1 MNYSIRIVA
10 FPLRRNF
17 PPQLNSGKRFNM
29 AKAHYDLAVIG
40 AGIVGLAHALAA
52 ARLGKSV
59 VVIDRDAAAN
69 GASIRNF
76 GFVTVTGQQAGDCWE
91 KAWRSRAIWAEVAE
105 EARIPVLQNGLTMT
119 ARRPK
124 AEAVIDAFL
133 KTDMAEGCRRLSIS
147 EAAALSPSL
156 RTDNITAALY
166 SPHELRVESRDAL
179 PRLAAWLKERY
190 GVKFLWQTSVTS
202 VETPRITTSRGE
214 IHADAAVVCP
224 GDDFS
229 ALFSERIAPYE
240 VTRCKLQMLRVVP
253 ESPTR
258 LGTAVMSDLGLARY
272 LGYAELPEAE
282 ALKQRLDAEQAE
294 LRENGVHLIVV
305 QSADG
310 SLVVGDSHHYS
321 ATPDPF
327 LHKRV
332 NELIL
337 QEMDAV
343 LDLGAYA
350 VSESWMGTYASAS
363 GRWRF
368 TDAPDDATR
377 IVVVTAGCGASTAFA
392 IGEETISDLFGKGA
406 AA

>member
-1 MNYSIRIVA
+1 
-10 FPLRRNF
+10 
-17 PPQLNSGKRFNM
+17 M
-29 AKAHYDLAVIG
+29 AHPHYDLAVVG

-91 KAWRSRAIWAEVAE
+91 KAWRSRAVWAEVSEA
-105 EARIPVLQNGLTMT
+105 ARIPVLHQGLTMT
-119 ARRPK
+119 ARRPE

-133 KTDMAEGCRRLSIS
+133 QTPMAEGCRRMSPK
-147 EAAALSPSL
+147 EAKALSPCL
-156 RTDNITAALY
+156 REETITAALY

-179 PRLAAWLKERY
+179 PRLAAWLEEQF
-190 GVKFLWQTSVTS
+190 GVAFLWQTSVTS
-202 VETPRITTSRGE
+202 VEAPKLETSRGKV
-214 IHADAAVVCP
+214 HAETVVICP

-229 ALFSERIAPYE
+229 GLFASRIAPFE
-240 VTRCKLQMLRVVP
+240 VTRCKLQMLRLAP
-253 ESPTR
+253 KAPMT

-272 LGYAELPEAE
+272 LGYAELPEAK
-282 ALKQRLDAEQAE
+282 ALKQRLDREQAE

-321 ATPDPF
+321 PTPDPF

-337 QEMDAV
+337 EEMDAV
-343 LDLGAYA
+343 LDLGPYQI
-350 VSESWMGTYASAS
+350 SESWIGTYASAAD
-363 GRWRF
+363 RWRF
-368 TDAPDDATR
+368 TDAPDEATR
-377 IVVVTAGCGASTAFA
+377 IVIVTAGCGASTAFA